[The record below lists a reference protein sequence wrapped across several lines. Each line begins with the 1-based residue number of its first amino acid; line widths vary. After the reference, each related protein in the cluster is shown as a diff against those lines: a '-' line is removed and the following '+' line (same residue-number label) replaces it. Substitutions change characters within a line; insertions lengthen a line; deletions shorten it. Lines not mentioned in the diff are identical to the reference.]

1 MNNETNTRPL
11 VLEMDDTKKALA
23 QIVNEAIQVKGIPC
37 FLMECIWN
45 DIGAQIHNGAREE
58 REFARKQTENK
69 EGA

>member
-1 MNNETNTRPL
+1 MSNEQNARPL

-23 QIVNEAIQVKGIPC
+23 QVINEAIQVKGIPC
-37 FLMECIWN
+37 FLMEYIW
-45 DIGAQIHNGAREE
+45 DEIGMQLHRGASEE